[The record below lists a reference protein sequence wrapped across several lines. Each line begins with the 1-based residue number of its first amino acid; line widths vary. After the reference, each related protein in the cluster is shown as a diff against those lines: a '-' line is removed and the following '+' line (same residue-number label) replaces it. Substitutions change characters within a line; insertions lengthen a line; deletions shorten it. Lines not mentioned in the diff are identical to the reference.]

1 MKPLGSQHKY
11 SVLLCVGVVSWLR
24 AHNISTGEVNN
35 GAPRG
40 SICPYLQKSMLTPW
54 MTSQGI
60 TKYSFIL
67 LTSAFLSPAWIT
79 PLQCVC
85 VHVCVWVLSCVP
97 SFATPWTVACQAPL
111 SMGFPRQEFWSELSL
126 PVPGDLPDLGIEPIS
141 LLSPALAG
149 RFFTTV
155 TPEKPLV
162 TLDGPQLL
170 ISFQIALLRCVVRIS
185 NMTHGAASLQDGLK
199 DLSSCPSHLALWK
212 TPIRTTQ
219 VSGDQTLRYWSRAV

>member
-1 MKPLGSQHKY
+1 MF
-11 SVLLCVGVVSWLR
+11 
-24 AHNISTGEVNN
+24 
-35 GAPRG
+35 
-40 SICPYLQKSMLTPW
+40 TPW

-199 DLSSCPSHLALWK
+199 DLSSCPSHLAL
-212 TPIRTTQ
+212 
-219 VSGDQTLRYWSRAV
+219 